1 MGYIS
6 YGPCL
11 LKNEKKKKKKKRN
24 CENKK
29 RRENRFP
36 RVTDSFRHSEEVEQ
50 HFLLKSNLKMCTRPS
65 Q

>member
-1 MGYIS
+1 MGHIS

-11 LKNEKKKKKKKRN
+11 LKNEKKKKKKKN
-24 CENKK
+24 FEKKK
-29 RRENRFP
+29 RLENRFP
-36 RVTDSFRHSEEVEQ
+36 RVTDSFRHFEEVEQ

>member
-11 LKNEKKKKKKKRN
+11 LKNEKKKKKKRN

-29 RRENRFP
+29 RLENRFP

>member
-11 LKNEKKKKKKKRN
+11 LKNEKKKKKKK
-24 CENKK
+24 EISKIK
-29 RRENRFP
+29 NRFP

-65 Q
+65 

>member
-11 LKNEKKKKKKKRN
+11 LKNEKKKKKKRN
-24 CENKK
+24 YEKK
-29 RRENRFP
+29 KQPENRFP

>member
-11 LKNEKKKKKKKRN
+11 LKNEKKKKKKRN
-24 CENKK
+24 CEKKK
-29 RRENRFP
+29 RLENRFP

>member
-11 LKNEKKKKKKKRN
+11 LKNEKKKKKKRN
-24 CENKK
+24 CEKKK
-29 RRENRFP
+29 RKEKRFP

>member
-11 LKNEKKKKKKKRN
+11 LKNEKKKKRN

-29 RRENRFP
+29 RLENRFP
-36 RVTDSFRHSEEVEQ
+36 RVTDSFRHSEEVE
-50 HFLLKSNLKMCTRPS
+50 
-65 Q
+65 

>member
-11 LKNEKKKKKKKRN
+11 LKNEKKKKKKRK
-24 CENKK
+24 CEKKK
-29 RRENRFP
+29 RLEKRFP